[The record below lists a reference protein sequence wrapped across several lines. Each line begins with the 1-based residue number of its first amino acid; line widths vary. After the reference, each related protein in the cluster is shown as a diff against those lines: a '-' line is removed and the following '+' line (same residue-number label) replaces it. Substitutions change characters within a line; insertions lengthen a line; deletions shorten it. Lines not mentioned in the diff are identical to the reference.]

1 MGCIGSKEQS
11 DSPAIE
17 GGQAGSASDP
27 VSPHRAHMEP
37 PVIEQSD
44 EAKKLMAARG
54 WDKGF
59 VVFGAGASEAT
70 VKVLTTVCLL
80 KGNDFK
86 HVDVSFDDAALGE
99 EDKLGVKTDTW
110 KSLTA
115 GRSNMPAIAIDGVM
129 YMESELICRK
139 LAKESGASTEV
150 LEMIDLSLASSERMI
165 NAVKHW
171 AWSGLHASMG
181 YAIVNK
187 DHYTSFGQ
195 GTQTE
200 AWEKESGQV
209 IDTFMKAL
217 ETKLAAKPALN
228 GYFVGDSMTV
238 ADCVLINWYLTLGC
252 IGALDIESRYPKFCE
267 NWQLLKA
274 KAPAGAQW
282 HYEHFPGFG
291 GYAANANKDARA
303 AGFDINKAMP

>member
-1 MGCIGSKEQS
+1 MG
-11 DSPAIE
+11 
-17 GGQAGSASDP
+17 
-27 VSPHRAHMEP
+27 
-37 PVIEQSD
+37 
-44 EAKKLMAARG
+44 
-54 WDKGF
+54 DKGY

-80 KGNDFK
+80 KGTAFK

-129 YMESELICRK
+129 HMESELICRK

-150 LEMIDLSLASSERMI
+150 LELIDLSLASSERMI
-165 NAVKHW
+165 DAVKHW

-195 GTQTE
+195 GTQTD
-200 AWEKESGQV
+200 AWEKESGKV

-217 ETKLAAKPALN
+217 EAKLAAKPARS
-228 GYFVGDSMTV
+228 GTTSTSPASETTAPTPIKMRARRASTSTRRCPRGR
-238 ADCVLINWYLTLGC
+238 CV
-252 IGALDIESRYPKFCE
+252 
-267 NWQLLKA
+267 
-274 KAPAGAQW
+274 AGAAVRW
-282 HYEHFPGFG
+282 YKYFTRDD
-291 GYAANANKDARA
+291 AAS
-303 AGFDINKAMP
+303 G

>member
-1 MGCIGSKEQS
+1 MG
-11 DSPAIE
+11 
-17 GGQAGSASDP
+17 
-27 VSPHRAHMEP
+27 
-37 PVIEQSD
+37 
-44 EAKKLMAARG
+44 
-54 WDKGF
+54 DKGY

-80 KGNDFK
+80 KGTAFK

-129 YMESELICRK
+129 HMESELICRK

-150 LEMIDLSLASSERMI
+150 LELIDLSLASSERMI
-165 NAVKHW
+165 DAVKHW

-195 GTQTE
+195 GTQTD
-200 AWEKESGQV
+200 AWEKESGKV

-217 ETKLAAKPALN
+217 E
-228 GYFVGDSMTV
+228 
-238 ADCVLINWYLTLGC
+238 
-252 IGALDIESRYPKFCE
+252 
-267 NWQLLKA
+267 A

-291 GYAANANKDARA
+291 DYCANANKDARG
-303 AGFDINKAMP
+303 GFRHQQGDALERYREHATCKRRHES